1 MNIDIPESLF
11 ESLKL
16 IIKYQNTLLLKEIAK
31 EKGWKYS
38 ELKKEF
44 LKDEEVEVL
53 LKKYNKKQKKKIVK
67 KEEPPTEEEN
77 EVINEIEIEPVNEI
91 EASNEIESEVTSVDK
106 VNTPQ
111 KVKEPNKE
119 EKEPTKKKKK
129 IKKVVNSVEIK
140 CHKYI
145 FDGEVFYVNV
155 ENNNAYDKNLEFVG
169 SMLGKT
175 INFNDDEK
183 EN

>member
-16 IIKYQNTLLLKEIAK
+16 ILKYQNTLLLKEIAK

-53 LKKYNKKQKKKIVK
+53 IKKYNKKQKKKKAPKVEEPKVEEPEVEEPEVEEPEVEEPKI
-67 KEEPPTEEEN
+67 EEPPKK
-77 EVINEIEIEPVNEI
+77 
-91 EASNEIESEVTSVDK
+91 S
-106 VNTPQ
+106 
-111 KVKEPNKE
+111 
-119 EKEPTKKKKK
+119 KKKK
-129 IKKVVNSVEIK
+129 IKKTINSKEIK

-155 ENNNAYDKNLEFVG
+155 DNQNAYDKNLEFVG
-169 SMLGKT
+169 SMLGNG
-175 INFNDDEK
+175 INFNADEK
-183 EN
+183 DN